1 MMIKRTL
8 QGLAATSLLAL
19 ATGCAVPQSAGHLKG
34 AAANA
39 IGGVADAIS
48 GRSSNSASAAG
59 AQAAGQMGGVRGLVN
74 GGSAAMSGAAYG
86 AAGAT
91 ALGVVDKG
99 MRGAFAAMQGDPE
112 VGFEDVANMQQN
124 VTKSDPYVDAEGRT
138 CIDYQISVTGGPED
152 SEQNV
157 TTCQNAKGDW
167 EKV

>member
-19 ATGCAVPQSAGHLKG
+19 VTGCAVPQSAGQLQG
-34 AAANA
+34 VAANA

-59 AQAAGQMGGVRGLVN
+59 ARAAGQMGGVRGMVN

-91 ALGVVDKG
+91 ALGVVDKL
-99 MRGAFAAMQGDPE
+99 
-112 VGFEDVANMQQN
+112 
-124 VTKSDPYVDAEGRT
+124 SL
-138 CIDYQISVTGGPED
+138 IHI
-152 SEQNV
+152 
-157 TTCQNAKGDW
+157 
-167 EKV
+167 

>member
-1 MMIKRTL
+1 M
-8 QGLAATSLLAL
+8 G
-19 ATGCAVPQSAGHLKG
+19 G
-34 AAANA
+34 AAE
-39 IGGVADAIS
+39 GG
-48 GRSSNSASAAG
+48 AG
-59 AQAAGQMGGVRGLVN
+59 G
-74 GGSAAMSGAAYG
+74 
-86 AAGAT
+86 T

-138 CIDYQISVTGGPED
+138 CIDYQISSTGGSED
-152 SEQNV
+152 SEQHV